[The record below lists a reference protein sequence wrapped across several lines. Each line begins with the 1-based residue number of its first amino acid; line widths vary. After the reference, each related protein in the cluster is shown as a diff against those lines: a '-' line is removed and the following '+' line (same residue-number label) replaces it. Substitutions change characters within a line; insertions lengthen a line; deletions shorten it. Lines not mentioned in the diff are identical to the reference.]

1 MVALLK
7 FLGVTVLLAVAA
19 IFNGWVLSILW
30 GWFFVP
36 ILGLPVIGVAQAI
49 GIAIVVGYLT
59 HQRRKTQEG
68 DHAEEVAYIVAQPL
82 FALLAGYI
90 VKSFM

>member
-7 FLGVTVLLAVAA
+7 FFGVMGLLALAA
-19 IFNGWVLSILW
+19 TFNGWVLSILW

-36 ILGLPVIGVAQAI
+36 ILGLPALGVAQAI
-49 GIAIVVGYLT
+49 GISTVVGYLT
-59 HQRRKTQEG
+59 HQHRKTPEG
-68 DHAEEVAYIVAQPL
+68 EEAEAFAYIAAQPL
-82 FALLAGYI
+82 FALLIGYI